1 MGKWGKHASLA
12 GNTFTYT
19 ARIIDAEWENK
30 TMISRHAKSEA

>member
-19 ARIIDAEWENK
+19 ARIIDADRVRKQNND
-30 TMISRHAKSEA
+30 I

>member
-1 MGKWGKHASLA
+1 MGKWGSMPLA
-12 GNTFTYT
+12 ANTFTYT